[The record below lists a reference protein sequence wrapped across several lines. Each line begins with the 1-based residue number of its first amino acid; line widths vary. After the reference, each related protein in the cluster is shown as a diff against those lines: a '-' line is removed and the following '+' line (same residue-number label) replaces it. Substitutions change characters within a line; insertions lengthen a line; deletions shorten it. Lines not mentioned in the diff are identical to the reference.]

1 MKSLS
6 VKYVCEGSN
15 MSSTNEA
22 CNIYHQ
28 DKIYYG
34 PGKAANCG
42 GVSVSSLEMS

>member
-1 MKSLS
+1 MPGLG

-22 CNIYHQ
+22 CTLYHENHLF
-28 DKIYYG
+28 YG

-42 GVSVSSLEMS
+42 GVSVSALEMS